1 MRYVPGIVLMLIGIA
16 AIMIP
21 FGANTNYRSSW
32 SLLDLLL
39 LFGPTLFFMGISMTI
54 LSFFPGARVF
64 SPRTILLTGLL
75 MLVVGIFPWIY
86 TPYFFNGRSNEG
98 SGMMGTLIF
107 LMVGI
112 PGIILTILGLLM
124 GGINSD

>member
-1 MRYVPGIVLMLIGIA
+1 MRYVPGIVLMLIGLA
-16 AIMIP
+16 ATMGP
-21 FGANTNYRSSW
+21 FMSTANMRTSW

-39 LFGPTLFFMGISMTI
+39 LFGPTLFFMGIAMTI
-54 LSFFPGARVF
+54 LSFIPGARVF
-64 SPRTILLTGLL
+64 SPRTILLTGFL

-107 LMVGI
+107 LLVGV
-112 PGIILTILGLLM
+112 PGIVLTILGFLM
-124 GGINSD
+124 GGIHSE